1 VPLRSE
7 HSDDMTAGANLSVAL
22 IGLGEVGQALAYD
35 LRTAGVQVIGAYDT
49 AFADDSSRPSRA
61 AKSLGVVVA
70 GSAPEAARRSTLTI
84 SAVTAGSALDAARAT
99 APGLA
104 GGTMFLDVNSVS
116 PRAKQEAAVIVE
128 NAGGRYVEA
137 AVMSPIHPKGIGTP
151 ILLGGEHSS
160 AFLEIATPLGFK
172 AKTYAADRIGAASSV
187 KMCRSIMVKGIE
199 SLVAECLMASH
210 YYGVTDDVLASL
222 KDMFPG
228 QDWDRTARYM
238 LSRTLEHGRRRSE
251 EMREVAKT
259 VADAGLQPTMST
271 ATVERQQWAGELG
284 TRMEK
289 PGDANADRAARLDE
303 LRRLAGIG

>member
-1 VPLRSE
+1 MS
-7 HSDDMTAGANLSVAL
+7 AGANLSVAL
-22 IGLGEVGQALAYD
+22 IGLGEVGQTLARD
-35 LRTAGVQVIGAYDT
+35 LRTAGVQAISAYDI
-49 AFADDSSRPSRA
+49 AFADGNSRQSKA
-61 AKSLGVVVA
+61 AKVLDVSIA

-84 SAVTAGSALDAARAT
+84 SAVTAGSALDAAREA

-104 GGTMFLDVNSVS
+104 GGTMFIDVNSVS
-116 PRAKQEAAVIVE
+116 PRTKQEAAVIVE
-128 NAGGRYVEA
+128 SAGGRYVEA

-151 ILLGGEHSS
+151 ILLGGRHCD
-160 AFLEIATPLGFK
+160 AFLEVATPLGFN
-172 AKTYAADRIGAASSV
+172 ARTYAADRIGAASSV

-199 SLVAECLMASH
+199 SLVAECLMSSH
-210 YYGVTDDVLASL
+210 HYGVTDDVLASL

-228 QDWDRTARYM
+228 QDWDKTARYM

-259 VADAGLQPTMST
+259 VADAGLQPTMSA

-289 PGDANADRAARLDE
+289 PGDANADRGIRLDE
-303 LRRLAGIG
+303 LRRLAGIE